1 MGGTKKMTLLE
12 SIQKKID
19 NCNDKGGCDSKC
31 NKKEQE
37 LCGLLRLRSHRM
49 NYCREKKL
57 PIEKW

>member
-1 MGGTKKMTLLE
+1 MTLLE

-37 LCGLLRLRSHRM
+37 LCGLLRLHSHRM
-49 NYCREKKL
+49 NYCLEKNL

>member
-1 MGGTKKMTLLE
+1 MTLLE

-19 NCNDKGGCDSKC
+19 HCNNCNGCDSKC
-31 NKKEQE
+31 SKKEQE
-37 LCGLLRLRSHRM
+37 LCGLLELHLHRM